1 MNAIDPAAATAT
13 STDKNT
19 LFVRKL
25 PFATTNQELQE
36 YFSAFGPLRSCF
48 VVTKKED
55 QPPPNEGT
63 SEKKDQNLGF
73 GFVNFVQKEDAE
85 KAMQEVQK
93 TKFKGWKLKVEFAI
107 KKSIVKANPPLEKV
121 PKKQPQKAKIVKKI
135 SKSTQKPQTAGK
147 TWKVVVANL
156 PAEGMTKKILFKKFP
171 NVMMNDRH

>member
-63 SEKKDQNLGF
+63 SEKKD
-73 GFVNFVQKEDAE
+73 E
-85 KAMQEVQK
+85 KI
-93 TKFKGWKLKVEFAI
+93 W
-107 KKSIVKANPPLEKV
+107 
-121 PKKQPQKAKIVKKI
+121 I
-135 SKSTQKPQTAGK
+135 SSFNRILSR
-147 TWKVVVANL
+147 NL
-156 PAEGMTKKILFKKFP
+156 PEGTGRICA
-171 NVMMNDRH
+171 